1 MAAAYDTYDYPSYW
15 IGREYEHEAEII
27 AVNSFLRL
35 IPKINCV
42 LDVGAG
48 YGRLIPT
55 FLYRAKKIIVSDPS
69 VKLLKIARKK
79 FTGKNVRFIQS
90 SLENL
95 PNKIRRNSADLII
108 TVRVLHHIKD
118 LNKALSITQR
128 LLKKNG
134 YFILEFAN
142 KSHVKAT
149 ICEFLKGNFTFPL
162 EIFPQDKRSVKNKN
176 KKTLPFVNYHPDQ
189 VIEKLKSLGF
199 TIIEVRS
206 VSNVRSPLIKRLI
219 PKEVLLFFEK
229 HTQKILAPLNFGP
242 SIFVLAKN
250 TK

>member
-128 LLKKNG
+128 LLN
-134 YFILEFAN
+134 I
-142 KSHVKAT
+142 
-149 ICEFLKGNFTFPL
+149 
-162 EIFPQDKRSVKNKN
+162 
-176 KKTLPFVNYHPDQ
+176 
-189 VIEKLKSLGF
+189 
-199 TIIEVRS
+199 
-206 VSNVRSPLIKRLI
+206 
-219 PKEVLLFFEK
+219 
-229 HTQKILAPLNFGP
+229 
-242 SIFVLAKN
+242 
-250 TK
+250 